1 MLKYL
6 SDMYIATN
14 HSYCC
19 CICMDICA
27 EATPAK
33 QGRPK
38 RSRVSLQDRYPTLS
52 PELEGD
58 PSAHESNQEA
68 LAKEMKSAKPRS
80 EVYIPLMKA
89 TFMARRQF
97 ILTEAK
103 SVVQILGT
111 YPALK
116 HICAVSFVLSVSWYT

>member
-33 QGRPK
+33 RGRPK
-38 RSRVSLQDRYPTLS
+38 RSQVSLQDRYPTLS

-89 TFMARRQF
+89 TFMARRPGGVGQ
-97 ILTEAK
+97 A
-103 SVVQILGT
+103 SR
-111 YPALK
+111 
-116 HICAVSFVLSVSWYT
+116 VSIIAESGQGSPVETRTFFH